1 MLAVCNHPCQF
12 TYVVV
17 GKVGCVGDAFCYAK
31 ISLRRHIVVGSWL
44 QGNVQDFDGNTVR
57 SYIKFSKFVF
67 LLIIDLIHV
76 DSTRTKFG
84 IIWSTETPANRSI

>member
-1 MLAVCNHPCQF
+1 MPFFAFLHVALLLLE
-12 TYVVV
+12 
-17 GKVGCVGDAFCYAK
+17 GCLELKPEFGDTRCWIFV
-31 ISLRRHIVVGSWL
+31 LHIGSP
-44 QGNVQDFDGNTVR
+44 VDFGQYMSHTQLKPFYR
-57 SYIKFSKFVF
+57 SFFRNSVF